1 MMRLSPLSPGFLI
14 LGLIA
19 TAPVRAIP
27 MPPTPAVTNVEW
39 LPDSTVRVNDT
50 INALFRISL
59 ASGEANEMW
68 MNIDCNTQQKT
79 LLFMDVQAKSR
90 PSLRLYGM
98 SSISRYTPG
107 VPFEPDADSLFATKP
122 ELDVCQKNVPPS
134 RWAGLSSA
142 DGQADRLYVDVN
154 NSLREERMLKVR
166 LATDYARIYR
176 DEKYAAPYSMKIDE
190 MMFNCE
196 TGEGMALN
204 HFALDKQFVTDSAA
218 PVAAKFTPL
227 APPLAK
233 VAKTLCAVKDLHEFT
248 GTGPLVAREK
258 TPAENQLTPP
268 DFPQNEPG
276 PIQRY
281 PLGKQAADRVSQ
293 AVASPGQRPAFTR
306 LTYTQHWAD
315 DASETSVTRIDALP
329 DGSTL
334 TLDTLTL
341 GNVTFYAQY
350 QRLFNIVNFREWDS
364 MNAAPLVGQTLES
377 NFSLPLQPGGEYR
390 WQTLL
395 ADGKSAGKEK
405 TKSQVCRAQ
414 DQWQSASALSPRF
427 HGRYLELNCTDDRG
441 DGKAMSSDYAW
452 LDDLRVFIRIGYQE
466 EGQKKRFTFSDVT
479 LLR

>member
-1 MMRLSPLSPGFLI
+1 MRLSPLSPGFLI

-19 TAPVRAIP
+19 TAPAGAIP
-27 MPPTPAVTNVEW
+27 MPPAPAVTNVEW
-39 LPDSTVRVNDT
+39 LPGSTVRVGDSL
-50 INALFRISL
+50 NALFRISL
-59 ASGEANEMW
+59 ASGDANEMW
-68 MNIDCNTQQKT
+68 MNIDCHTQQKT

-90 PSLRLYGM
+90 PPLRVYGM
-98 SSISRYTPG
+98 SSISRYMPG

-122 ELDVCQKNVPPS
+122 ELDLCQKTIPEP

-142 DGQADRLYVDVN
+142 DEQADRLYVDVN
-154 NSLREERMLKVR
+154 NSLRDERMLKVR
-166 LATDYARIYR
+166 LATDYARVYR
-176 DEKYAAPYSMKIDE
+176 DEKYAAPWSMKIDD

-204 HFALDKQFVTDSAA
+204 HFALDKQFVTDSET
-218 PVAAKFTPL
+218 PIAAKFTPL

-233 VAKTLCAVKDLHEFT
+233 VAKTLCSVKDLHEFT

-258 TPAENQLTPP
+258 TLAENQLTPP

-281 PLGKQAADRVSQ
+281 PLGKAAAERVSQ
-293 AVASPGQRPAFTR
+293 AMTRSDQHPGFTR

-315 DASETSVTRIDALP
+315 DASETSVTRIDVLP

-350 QRLFNIVNFREWDS
+350 QRLFNIVNIREWDS
-364 MNAAPLVGQTLES
+364 MNPAPVVGQTLES
-377 NFSLPLQPGGEYR
+377 NFSLPPQPGREYR
-390 WQTLL
+390 WQTRL
-395 ADGKSAGKEK
+395 ADGKNAGKEK
-405 TKSQVCRAQ
+405 TKSQVCQAQ
-414 DQWQSASALSPRF
+414 ERWQSASALSPRF
-427 HGRYLELNCTDDRG
+427 SGRYLELRCTDDRG

-452 LDDLRVFIRIGYQE
+452 IEDLRVFIRIGYQE
-466 EGQKKRFTFSDVT
+466 EGQKKRFTFSDVSV
-479 LLR
+479 LR

>member
-27 MPPTPAVTNVEW
+27 MPPTAVTNVEW

-122 ELDVCQKNVPPS
+122 ELDVCQKNIPAS

-293 AVASPGQRPAFTR
+293 AVANPGQRPAFTR

-350 QRLFNIVNFREWDS
+350 QRLFNIVIFREWDS

-427 HGRYLELNCTDDRG
+427 RGRYLELNCTDDRG